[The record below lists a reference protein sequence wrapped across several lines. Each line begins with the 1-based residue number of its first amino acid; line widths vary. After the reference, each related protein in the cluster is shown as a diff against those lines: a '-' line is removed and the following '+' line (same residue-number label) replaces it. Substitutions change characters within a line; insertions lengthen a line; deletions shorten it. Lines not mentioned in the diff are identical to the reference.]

1 MAAYGLGA
9 SLTNMGAGQQAEAT
23 QLLASTAKQEAE
35 REQQNVAL
43 HRQEKAGN
51 VQLGSTLGAAG
62 GMYYGSQAG
71 SVGGPWGMAIG
82 ALAGGIIGGLM
93 S

>member
-9 SLTNMGAGQQAEAT
+9 SLVNMGAGQQAEAT
-23 QLLASTAKQEAE
+23 EMLGTAAKQEQE
-35 REQQNVAL
+35 RDIQNQTL

-62 GMYYGSQAG
+62 GMAYGMKFGTA
-71 SVGGPWGMAIG
+71 GGPWGMAIG
-82 ALAGGIIGGLM
+82 ALAGAVVGGLL